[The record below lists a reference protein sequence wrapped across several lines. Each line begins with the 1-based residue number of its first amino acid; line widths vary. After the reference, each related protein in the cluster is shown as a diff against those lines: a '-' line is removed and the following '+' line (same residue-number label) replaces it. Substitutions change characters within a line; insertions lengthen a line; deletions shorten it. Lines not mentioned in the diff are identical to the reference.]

1 MDPTFARDMSEKLP
15 DDLLIDDVNKFLQLN
30 LFQNFNNAGAPSQIG
45 AVLRLINM
53 DMNNQLS
60 SANKTVGE
68 DVEMKS
74 INQESNT
81 KFGMTSGNQ
90 N

>member
-15 DDLLIDDVNKFLQLN
+15 GDLLTDDVNKFLQTY
-30 LFQNFNNAGAPSQIG
+30 LFQNFNNAAAPSQIG

-60 SANKTVGE
+60 GTSKVVGE

-74 INQESNT
+74 INQEIST
-81 KFGMTSGNQ
+81 KFGKTNGNQ
-90 N
+90 S

>member
-15 DDLLIDDVNKFLQLN
+15 GDLLIDDVNKFLQLS

-60 SANKTVGE
+60 GTSKIVGE

-74 INQESNT
+74 IDQEINT
-81 KFGMTSGNQ
+81 KFGMTNGNQ
-90 N
+90 I